1 VRPELSVVMPAY
13 NEEAN
18 IGAAI
23 TRTVEQLE
31 GLGLSWELILVDDGS
46 QDLTFARMREAAG
59 SEPRL
64 RVLRLSRNF
73 GSHIAITAGLEHARG
88 SACLVITSDLE
99 EPAEKIPDFIRLWQS
114 GYEIVWGIR
123 TARREPL
130 TVRVSSGLFHTL
142 FRVFGLTGYYRQAIG
157 GGFFLVDR
165 RVVDVLRRLKERNRT
180 VVGLLSWL
188 GFSQATLAYEP
199 VARGAG
205 RSKWTFGRRLKLA
218 IDSFVAFSYVP
229 IRLVSALGIFIAG
242 VSFTYGLF
250 VGLRAVFGGI
260 AVQGW
265 PTLMVAVLFLG
276 GLQLL
281 VSGMLGEYLWR
292 ALDESRGR
300 PLYIVAEELG
310 FDGTRGAESAEPVRV
325 GQAEFP

>member
-1 VRPELSVVMPAY
+1 MRPELSVVMPAY

-99 EPAEKIPDFIRLWQS
+99 EPAEKIPDFIRLWRS

-229 IRLVSALGIFIAG
+229 IRLVSALPIYFHSRGQ
-242 VSFTYGLF
+242 LH
-250 VGLRAVFGGI
+250 LRAVCRP
-260 AVQGW
+260 A
-265 PTLMVAVLFLG
+265 G
-276 GLQLL
+276 GLRGHCG
-281 VSGMLGEYLWR
+281 SGLAHADGGG
-292 ALDESRGR
+292 ALSRRPSAPGQRDARRIPVAGPGR
-300 PLYIVAEELG
+300 EQGAAPLHR
-310 FDGTRGAESAEPVRV
+310 RGGARL
-325 GQAEFP
+325 

>member
-1 VRPELSVVMPAY
+1 MKPELSVVMPAY
-13 NEEAN
+13 NEQEN
-18 IGAAI
+18 IRAAI
-23 TRTVEQLE
+23 SRTVEQVRR
-31 GLGLSWELILVDDGS
+31 LGLEWELILVDDGS
-46 QDLTFARMREAAG
+46 QDLTFARMREAAAA
-59 SEPRL
+59 EARL

-88 SACLVITSDLE
+88 NACLVITSDLE
-99 EPAEKIPDFIRLWQS
+99 EPADKIPEFVRLWQA
-114 GYEIVWGIR
+114 GYEIVWGVR

-130 TVRVSSGLFHTL
+130 TIRLGSALFHYL
-142 FRVFGLTGYYRQAIG
+142 FGLFGLTGYYRQAVG

-180 VVGLLSWL
+180 IVGLLAWV
-188 GFSQATLAYEP
+188 GFSHATLPYEP

-205 RSKWTFGRRLKLA
+205 RSKWTFGRRVKLA
-218 IDSFVAFSYVP
+218 IDSFVAFSYAP
-229 IRLVSALGIFIAG
+229 IRLVSALGITIAA
-242 VSFTYGLF
+242 VSFAYGLF
-250 VGLRAVFGGI
+250 VGLRAVFGGV

-265 PTLMVAVLFLG
+265 PTLMVTVLFLG

-310 FDGTRGAESAEPVRV
+310 FGQTDNLEGAERARV
-325 GQAEFP
+325 DQARLL